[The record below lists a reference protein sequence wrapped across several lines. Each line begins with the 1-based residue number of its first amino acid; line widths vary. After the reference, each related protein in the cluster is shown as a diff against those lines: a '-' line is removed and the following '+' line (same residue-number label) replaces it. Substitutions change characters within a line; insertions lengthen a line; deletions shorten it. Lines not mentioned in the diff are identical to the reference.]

1 MARIVGWLP
10 VLAGL
15 AACAPDM
22 DAPEPWIPVGEIA
35 GVLAP
40 ELGDTPSPRTAGA
53 SLELITF
60 NVQFGTALPRLVDSL
75 IMAGHDDADVLFVQE
90 IESYP
95 DEPGSRT
102 RQLADALGMGYVYAP
117 ARQEGRGTHGIGI
130 LSHHVLSGAR
140 VMRLPAPGA
149 YPNPFPRAA
158 VAAEIDTLDGPLT
171 LICVHLDTRLS
182 AAERV
187 LQLRPAVLDAPDHT
201 IVGGDMNT
209 LPFAWFEAA
218 IPDVPAH
225 IAADT
230 DQGPVLDD
238 YLRALDYATPTAGV
252 GGTQHVAGLSFRL
265 DAIYTRGVTPGAAR
279 VDRGVEGS
287 DHWPLILDVTLAGA
301 RAPGRR
307 RIRRD

>member
-130 LSHHVLSGAR
+130 PMIAVHMTLCTVDTWLAQVAYAR
-140 VMRLPAPGA
+140 LVALD
-149 YPNPFPRAA
+149 PNPQFAATIDTFLGLKERQLSFFEAQARYRLIESKQARHLTRKRLARTPWPIGAKAEPRDHTDDFYTRLFGNAP
-158 VAAEIDTLDGPLT
+158 ELILELDTRIDTLPGQ
-171 LICVHLDTRLS
+171 S
-182 AAERV
+182 
-187 LQLRPAVLDAPDHT
+187 
-201 IVGGDMNT
+201 
-209 LPFAWFEAA
+209 
-218 IPDVPAH
+218 
-225 IAADT
+225 
-230 DQGPVLDD
+230 
-238 YLRALDYATPTAGV
+238 
-252 GGTQHVAGLSFRL
+252 GLSLIRK
-265 DAIYTRGVTPGAAR
+265 AAR
-279 VDRGVEGS
+279 
-287 DHWPLILDVTLAGA
+287 L
-301 RAPGRR
+301 
-307 RIRRD
+307 